1 MGKAGSPEQA
11 EERSKEA
18 GGPGVCL
25 SSDIQD
31 DTSGAGEAAL
41 SNGWEAVQPGE
52 G

>member
-1 MGKAGSPEQA
+1 MGKASSPEQA
-11 EERSKEA
+11 EERSEV
-18 GGPGVCL
+18 GSGPGVCL
-25 SSDIQD
+25 LSDIQD